1 MHGVCFEFPLRKWFN
16 FKTPKPTIA
25 ARFIEFA
32 LEMNTDKT
40 AKKHSRVLWIKPLP
54 QVDFYQDEEGY
65 DMAEFTFVNKKST
78 SQIALDADLGE
89 WLHSIL
95 AKADVKSNLSYT
107 FKEMKTDFESGDLGD
122 FEEVFEGE
130 LFEGLREV
138 GMLVL

>member
-1 MHGVCFEFPLRKWFN
+1 
-16 FKTPKPTIA
+16 
-25 ARFIEFA
+25 
-32 LEMNTDKT
+32 
-40 AKKHSRVLWIKPLP
+40 
-54 QVDFYQDEEGY
+54 
-65 DMAEFTFVNKKST
+65 MAEFTFVNKKST

-95 AKADVKSNLSYT
+95 AKADVKSDKPYT

-130 LFEGLREV
+130 LFEGLRDV